1 MEIQQL
7 SICIK
12 MTFTGKEK
20 IFCVTLYLESSNLHK
35 TVQAKFTWKFSFNMF
50 AAKSA
55 IHQWVSK
62 FKATETVLSINK
74 KAAAPTSGREM
85 TARTPGNIEAV
96 RTSVSRSPK
105 KSIRRRSQELGI
117 SYASVQRIL
126 NVDLCLCPYSIQI
139 KHKLTPGDKIKRVA
153 MCQWF

>member
-1 MEIQQL
+1 M
-7 SICIK
+7 
-12 MTFTGKEK
+12 
-20 IFCVTLYLESSNLHK
+20 TLYLESKSYK
-35 TVQAKFTWKFSFNMF
+35 TVLAKFRRKFSFNTF
-50 AAKSA
+50 PTTSV
-55 IHQWVSK
+55 IHQWISK
-62 FKATETVLSINK
+62 FKATATVLSINK
-74 KAAAPTSGREM
+74 KAAAPTSGRKM

-105 KSIRRRSQELGI
+105 KSIRRRSQELRI

-153 MCQWF
+153 MCQ